1 MPKYSKRYVYLVR
14 HGETLANEKGIID
27 GVSVNSPLNNRG
39 REQSWKLGRWIARE
53 LRKPPY
59 YIYTSPAMR
68 AHQSAENIQS
78 ELLIFEQKFG
88 CYNPSIIICPQL
100 HEIDHGSWEGQR
112 LDDIAKKYPTEY
124 QRYRERIVSVKF
136 PGGESVCDAALR
148 AWTVFC
154 DIVQQHPEDD
164 ILIVGHS
171 GVNHCI
177 IASILQT
184 LAFETFRQNN
194 ACINIIENTPE
205 APYPFRISL
214 LNSTAHLL

>member
-1 MPKYSKRYVYLVR
+1 MPKRPKGCVYLVR
-14 HGETLANEKGIID
+14 HGETDDNVD
-27 GVSVNSPLNNRG
+27 GVMAGMSRNSPLNNRG
-39 REQSWKLGRWIARE
+39 REQCRKLSRWIARE
-53 LRKPPY
+53 RRRPPY
-59 YIYTSPAMR
+59 YIYTSPAVR
-68 AHQSAENIQS
+68 AYQSAECIQS

-88 CYNPSIIICPQL
+88 CYNPPIIVSPNL
-100 HEIDHGSWEGQR
+100 HEIDHGAWEGKKI
-112 LDDIAKKYPTEY
+112 DDVAQEYPIEY
-124 QRYRERIVSVKF
+124 RRYRERIVSLKF

-148 AWTVFC
+148 AWTAFC

-184 LAFETFRQNN
+184 LALETFRQNN
-194 ACINIIENTPE
+194 ACLNIIEHTPE